1 MPLTPL
7 VKREVKAFIKNP
19 AFIVSLILIMAIY
32 GFIGNVSGRAVEESV
47 KEVSQTNIGFVVY
60 EETPLTSKLIDLL
73 NTSFNGRIRV
83 YESIDK
89 ALCENNVVFIISK
102 GFTENSTTPEKPI
115 YLNSI
120 IVYNS
125 LSSIGSQTRLSIVNS
140 VRDSIE
146 KSLPIAIS
154 STYNVTIEPSK
165 KIYVG
170 TKLYVFGREMDETT
184 FMFLSNILPLLSLL
198 IGLILGINAS
208 YASQIVAVEK
218 VEKAFEMLLAQPVKR
233 REIVL
238 AKIIGSSIAS
248 VIFGIVYLISLLVML
263 VGMAS
268 GATNI
273 GAKASQPVGS
283 VSGIGNVL
291 NTDLIVVIVLA
302 IVIGLITSG
311 ALGVI
316 VGSIVSDERLAGALS
331 TPIIFMFMGVGF
343 VALFIGL
350 SPEPSTLIL
359 AGLSIITL
367 PYIYIVSVL
376 INNIMVFIYSLVA
389 SLAVCMISI
398 FIAIE
403 LFERDIVVLGLRI
416 SRRKQV
422 D

>member
-7 VKREVKAFIKNP
+7 IKREVKAFIKNP
-19 AFIVSLILIMAIY
+19 AFIVSLIMIMAIY

-47 KEVSQTNIGFVVY
+47 KEVSQTNMGFIVY

-83 YESIDK
+83 YDSIDK
-89 ALCENNVVFIISK
+89 ALGENNVVFIISK

-184 FMFLSNILPLLSLL
+184 FMFLSNIPPLLSLL

-208 YASQIVAVEK
+208 NASQIVAVEK
-218 VEKAFEMLLAQPVKR
+218 VEKAFEMLLAQPIKR

-248 VIFGIVYLISLLVML
+248 VIFGIVYLISLVIML
-263 VGMAS
+263 IGTAS
-268 GATNI
+268 GATNT
-273 GAKASQPVGS
+273 GASQPVGN
-283 VSGIGNVL
+283 VSSTGNVL
-291 NTDLIVVIVLA
+291 TMDLVLVIVLT

-331 TPIIFMFMGVGF
+331 TPILFIFMGAGF
-343 VALFIGL
+343 VAFFIGL

-376 INNIMVFIYSLVA
+376 TNNIMVFIYSLVA
-389 SLAVCMISI
+389 SLAVCMLSI